1 MKTPERIIYVPLGD
15 KAHENLE
22 RAASYETWKLKE
34 EIVAKEEAEGKV
46 VEAGIVS
53 LQKHPQVNPIY
64 YFEKGITSL
73 GGYLIKIKERK
84 TEKVRKLKFSQRT

>member
-1 MKTPERIIYVPLGD
+1 MGTPERIIYVPLGD

-34 EIVAKEEAEGKV
+34 EIVAKEEAEGRV

-53 LQKHPQVNPIY
+53 LQKHPKVNRLY
-64 YFEKGITSL
+64 YLKRGIASL
-73 GGYLIKIKERK
+73 GGYLIKIREIK
-84 TEKVRKLKFSQRT
+84 TEKVRKLKSHQKT